1 MKITI
6 DIGLDDLLEEV
17 EEYDYANDDYHTYYN
32 YKDTEQLK
40 IDVKQMLLDKV
51 AEGIKGDYLWFSN
64 IVRETLAKNKQEI
77 VDGVIKEVSKKI
89 INQKAIKDF
98 KKGLENND

>member
-6 DIGLDDLLEEV
+6 DIGLEDLVEV
-17 EEYDYANDDYHTYYN
+17 VEDYDYENDEYHTYCT

-40 IDVKQMLLDKV
+40 TDVKQMVLDEISK
-51 AEGIKGDYLWFSN
+51 GIRFDYDWFSKVVKE
-64 IVRETLAKNKQEI
+64 ILTDNKQEI
-77 VDGVIKEVSKKI
+77 IDGVIKEVSKKI

-98 KKGLENND
+98 KKGLE

>member
-6 DIGLDDLLEEV
+6 DIGLDDLLDVVEKYDCDDEE
-17 EEYDYANDDYHTYYN
+17 YHTYCTV
-32 YKDTEQLK
+32 KDPDSLK
-40 IDVKQMLLDKV
+40 ADVTQMILDEISK
-51 AEGIKGDYLWFSN
+51 GIIFDYDWFSKVVKEILTN
-64 IVRETLAKNKQEI
+64 NKQEI

-98 KKGLENND
+98 KKGLEE

>member
-6 DIGLDDLLEEV
+6 DIGLDDLLEVV
-17 EEYDYANDDYHTYYN
+17 EDYDYENDEYHTYCT

-40 IDVKQMLLDKV
+40 TDVKQMVLDKISNNIIFDR
-51 AEGIKGDYLWFSN
+51 EWFSN
-64 IVRETLAKNKQEI
+64 IVKDVISNNKQEI

-98 KKGLENND
+98 KKGLEE

>member
-17 EEYDYANDDYHTYYN
+17 EEYDYENDEYHTYCT

-40 IDVKQMLLDKV
+40 TDVKQMVLD
-51 AEGIKGDYLWFSN
+51 EISNGMRYDHDWFSKVVKEILTN
-64 IVRETLAKNKQEI
+64 NKQEI

-98 KKGLENND
+98 KKGLE

>member
-6 DIGLDDLLEEV
+6 DIGLDDLLEVV
-17 EEYDYANDDYHTYYN
+17 EKYDCDDEEYHTYCTV
-32 YKDTEQLK
+32 KDPDSLK
-40 IDVKQMLLDKV
+40 ADVKQMVLDQISNKIIFDT
-51 AEGIKGDYLWFSN
+51 EWFSN
-64 IVRETLAKNKQEI
+64 VVKEVLTSNKQEI

-98 KKGLENND
+98 KKGLEE

>member
-6 DIGLDDLLEEV
+6 DIGLDDLLEEI
-17 EEYDYANDDYHTYYN
+17 EDYDYENDDYHTYCT
-32 YKDTEQLK
+32 YKDTEQLRN
-40 IDVKQMLLDKV
+40 DVTQMILDEISK
-51 AEGIKGDYLWFSN
+51 GIIFDYDWFSKVVKEILTN
-64 IVRETLAKNKQEI
+64 NKQEI

-98 KKGLENND
+98 KKGLEE

>member
-6 DIGLDDLLEEV
+6 DIGLDDLLEV
-17 EEYDYANDDYHTYYN
+17 VDRYDCEDGEYHTYCTL
-32 YKDTEQLK
+32 KDTDSLK
-40 IDVKQMLLDKV
+40 ADVTQMILDEISK
-51 AEGIKGDYLWFSN
+51 GIIFDYDWFSKS
-64 IVRETLAKNKQEI
+64 VKEVLATNKQEI

-98 KKGLENND
+98 KKGLE

>member
-6 DIGLDDLLEEV
+6 DIGLEDLLEVV
-17 EEYDYANDDYHTYYN
+17 EDYDYENDEYHTYCT

-40 IDVKQMLLDKV
+40 TDVTQMILDEISK
-51 AEGIKGDYLWFSN
+51 GIIFDYDWFSKVVKE
-64 IVRETLAKNKQEI
+64 ILTDNKQEI

-98 KKGLENND
+98 KKGLEE

>member
-6 DIGLDDLLEEV
+6 DIGLDDLLEVV
-17 EEYDYANDDYHTYYN
+17 EDYDGENDEYHTYCT
-32 YKDTEQLK
+32 YKDTKQLK
-40 IDVKQMLLDKV
+40 TDVTQMILDEISK
-51 AEGIKGDYLWFSN
+51 GIRFDYDWFSKVVKE
-64 IVRETLAKNKQEI
+64 ILTDNKQEI

-98 KKGLENND
+98 KKALE

>member
-6 DIGLDDLLEEV
+6 DIGLDDLLEVV
-17 EEYDYANDDYHTYYN
+17 EDYDYENDDYHTYCT

-40 IDVKQMLLDKV
+40 ADVKQMVLD
-51 AEGIKGDYLWFSN
+51 EISNNIIFDREWFSN
-64 IVRETLAKNKQEI
+64 IVKDVISNNKQEI

-98 KKGLENND
+98 KKALE

>member
-6 DIGLDDLLEEV
+6 DIGLDDLLEVV
-17 EEYDYANDDYHTYYN
+17 EDYDYENDEYHTYCT

-40 IDVKQMLLDKV
+40 TDIKQRVLNEISK
-51 AEGIKGDYLWFSN
+51 GIRFDYDWFSKVVKE
-64 IVRETLAKNKQEI
+64 ILANNKQEI

-98 KKGLENND
+98 KKGLEE

>member
-6 DIGLDDLLEEV
+6 DIGLDDLLEVV
-17 EEYDYANDDYHTYYN
+17 EDYDYENDEYHTYCT

-40 IDVKQMLLDKV
+40 TDVNQMILDEISK
-51 AEGIKGDYLWFSN
+51 GIRFDYDWFSKVVKEIFTN
-64 IVRETLAKNKQEI
+64 NKQEI

-98 KKGLENND
+98 KKGLEE